1 MKDFLKI
8 EISAKLKYTDE
19 DMQVCGKINGYPES
33 AFGTWQ
39 NDYLIDLGM

>member
-1 MKDFLKI
+1 
-8 EISAKLKYTDE
+8 
-19 DMQVCGKINGYPES
+19 MQVCGKINGYPES